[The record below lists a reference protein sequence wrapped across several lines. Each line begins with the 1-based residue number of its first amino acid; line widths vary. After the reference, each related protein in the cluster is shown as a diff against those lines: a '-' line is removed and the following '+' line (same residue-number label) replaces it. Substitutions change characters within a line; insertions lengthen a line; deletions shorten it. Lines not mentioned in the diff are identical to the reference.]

1 VLDNKLIADNAAA
14 EAALKAG
21 NFTAYGADETKV
33 QQDLTALQAL
43 LAQQS
48 PSPAP

>member
-1 VLDNKLIADNAAA
+1 M
-14 EAALKAG
+14 AG
-21 NFTAYGADETKV
+21 NFTLYGADEAKV
-33 QQDLTALQAL
+33 QADLQALQKL